1 MVAGGLAAVLLSR
14 VRRDDSGGLARLDE
28 GWGCEVEDVN
38 RAVIEAYWQ
47 AIRDGDMH
55 RMADAYT
62 DDAIQQWPQSGERVV
77 GKANILAI
85 TENYPGLPKAT
96 VRRLVGSGDLWVS
109 EVTLEY
115 GGDRYEAV
123 SILEMRDGKIARETD
138 YFAAPFEAPQW
149 RAQWTERL

>member
-1 MVAGGLAAVLLSR
+1 
-14 VRRDDSGGLARLDE
+14 
-28 GWGCEVEDVN
+28 VN